1 MRVTI
6 SVLNLYTFIST
17 APCVQRGK
25 CSIKCRKVMMLI
37 EKVKVVSPLIGGSK
51 LWQICL
57 LLFLF
62 GEDAVSE
69 EGG

>member
-1 MRVTI
+1 MRFTI
-6 SVLNLYTFIST
+6 SVLNLYTFISL

-25 CSIKCRKVMMLI
+25 CSIECHKVMTLI
-37 EKVKVVSPLIGGSK
+37 EKVKVVSPLTGGSK
-51 LWQICL
+51 
-57 LLFLF
+57 LFLF

>member
-1 MRVTI
+1 
-6 SVLNLYTFIST
+6 
-17 APCVQRGK
+17 
-25 CSIKCRKVMMLI
+25 MMLI